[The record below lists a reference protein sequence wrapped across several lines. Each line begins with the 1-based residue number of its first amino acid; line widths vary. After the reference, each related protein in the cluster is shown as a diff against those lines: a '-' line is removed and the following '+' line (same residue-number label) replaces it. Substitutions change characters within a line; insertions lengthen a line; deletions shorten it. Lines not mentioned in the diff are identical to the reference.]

1 MLQRLNPKSAPAPFS
16 RYSQA
21 VIAPEGYRW
30 LHVSGQVGCDKAGK
44 AAVGFEA
51 QAELA
56 WTNVVNIVTES
67 GFAVEDI
74 VKVTVLLTRQ
84 SDVVASRGARDRA
97 LGSVQTAS
105 TLMIVAGLASPDW
118 LIEVEAIAARPGEG
132 T

>member
-1 MLQRLNPKSAPAPFS
+1 MLQRLNPANAPAPFS

-21 VIAPEGYRW
+21 VIAPQGYRW
-30 LHVSGQVGCDKAGK
+30 LHVSGQVGCDKNGK
-44 AAVGFEA
+44 AVAGFEA
-51 QAELA
+51 QADLA
-56 WTNVVNIVTES
+56 WNNVINIVKAS

-97 LGSVQTAS
+97 LGSVEAAS

-118 LIEVEAIAARPGEG
+118 LIEVEAIAARPGG
-132 T
+132 GS

>member
-1 MLQRLNPKSAPAPFS
+1 MLQRLNPASAPAPFS

-21 VIAPEGYRW
+21 VVAPQGYRW
-30 LHVSGQVGCDKAGK
+30 LHVSGQVGCDKNGK
-44 AAVGFEA
+44 AVAGFEA
-51 QAELA
+51 QADLA
-56 WTNVVNIVTES
+56 WSNVINIVKAS

-97 LGSVQTAS
+97 LGSVEAAS

-118 LIEVEAIAARPGEG
+118 LIEVEAIAARPGG
-132 T
+132 GS